1 MLMINK
7 NVKGKRYKQLID
19 LLSRE
24 CNRFA
29 FVENRQLMECEE
41 DRLAYVDNLISDIKC
56 NLIERRIQQEWE
68 TTRILEDTAY
78 VFYFQ
83 LNNATRQFLK
93 EHSNSLFDWIG
104 GLPEDLMF
112 YQNDKCMLAVCSHE
126 NFFVVE
132 ETIWDNFL
140 LNKRG
145 VS

>member
-1 MLMINK
+1 MLMIEK

-29 FVENRQLMECEE
+29 FVEDRRLMEIEE
-41 DRLAYVDNLISDIKC
+41 ERLAYVDHLISDIKYL
-56 NLIERRIQQEWE
+56 LIERRIQQEWE
-68 TTRILEDTAY
+68 TTKLLEDTAY

-83 LNNATRQFLK
+83 LNNATRDFLK
-93 EHSNSLFDWIG
+93 EHSNSLFEWID

-126 NFFVVE
+126 RFFMVE
-132 ETIWDNFL
+132 ETIWDKFL
-140 LNKRG
+140 LNYQGR
-145 VS
+145 

>member
-1 MLMINK
+1 MLTINK

-41 DRLAYVDNLISDIKC
+41 ERLAYVDNLISDIKC
-56 NLIERRIQQEWE
+56 HLIERRIQQEWE
-68 TTRILEDTAY
+68 TTSLLEDTAY

-83 LNNATRQFLK
+83 LNNATKQFLK

-140 LNKRG
+140 LSNQG
-145 VS
+145 H

>member
-1 MLMINK
+1 MLTINK

-24 CNRFA
+24 CNRVA

-56 NLIERRIQQEWE
+56 HLIERRIQQEWE
-68 TTRILEDTAY
+68 TTRLLEDTAY
-78 VFYFQ
+78 IFYFQ

-132 ETIWDNFL
+132 ENIWDNFL
-140 LNKRG
+140 LSNQGR
-145 VS
+145 

>member
-1 MLMINK
+1 MLTIYK

-41 DRLAYVDNLISDIKC
+41 ERLAYVDDLISDIKC
-56 NLIERRIQQEWE
+56 HLIERRIQQEWE
-68 TTRILEDTAY
+68 TTRLLEDTAY
-78 VFYFQ
+78 IFYFQ

-93 EHSNSLFDWIG
+93 EHNNSLFDWIG

-126 NFFVVE
+126 KFFVVE
-132 ETIWDNFL
+132 ESIWENFL
-140 LNKRG
+140 LRNQG
-145 VS
+145 H

>member
-1 MLMINK
+1 MLTINK

-41 DRLAYVDNLISDIKC
+41 ERLAYVDNLISDINC
-56 NLIERRIQQEWE
+56 HLIERRIQQEWE
-68 TTRILEDTAY
+68 TTILLEDTAY

-112 YQNDKCMLAVCSHE
+112 YQNDKCILAVCSHE
-126 NFFVVE
+126 NYFVVE

-140 LNKRG
+140 LSNHG
-145 VS
+145 C